1 MYRFDDSE
9 TETYFYEMARMYG
22 IQHVNLSD
30 DRVLTMDDVDNIVH
44 DVKAIQALVDERSEH
59 ANT

>member
-1 MYRFDDSE
+1 MYKFDDSE

-30 DRVLTMDDVDNIVH
+30 DRILTMDDVDNIVH
-44 DVKAIQALVDERSEH
+44 DVKAVQALVDERRR
-59 ANT
+59 